1 MPPMSTYR
9 RITSNQWIVPF
20 FSSGTI
26 SYDPR
31 TEEIARPHISE
42 TRATC
47 GHQGHTKEV
56 KLTGGVVGQKPLG
69 RTDRGPVDLVQA
81 QGILQRWH
89 GGTWPLLGMGA
100 GVGGG
105 HRNWRE
111 MLQFQGGRAQLAW
124 D

>member
-1 MPPMSTYR
+1 MIQELR
-9 RITSNQWIVPF
+9 RLP
-20 FSSGTI
+20 
-26 SYDPR
+26 
-31 TEEIARPHISE
+31 
-42 TRATC
+42 
-47 GHQGHTKEV
+47 GHTYLKPEPGVGIKDILKEV
-56 KLTGGVVGQKPLG
+56 KLTGGVAGQKPLG

-81 QGILQRWH
+81 QSTLQRWH

-105 HRNWRE
+105 CRNWRE